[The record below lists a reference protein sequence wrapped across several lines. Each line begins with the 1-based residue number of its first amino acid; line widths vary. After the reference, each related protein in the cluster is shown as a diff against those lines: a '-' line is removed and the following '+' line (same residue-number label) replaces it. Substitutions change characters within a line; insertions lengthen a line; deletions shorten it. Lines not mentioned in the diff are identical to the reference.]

1 MTVWKRSSWNWRE
14 KNAEASGKKQL
25 FEIFRSYFYDAKKN
39 KARTRG
45 ATIGYIVL
53 FVLLM
58 AGLLGGMF
66 GVLSHTMCG
75 PLAALD
81 MDWLYFVI
89 MGMMAVFLGAF
100 GSVFNT
106 YSGLYLA
113 KDNDLLLSMPIPVR
127 VIMTSRLLS
136 VYLMGL
142 MYSGIVILPAILVY
156 WFTVPV
162 TAGRILG
169 GVVLLVDIS
178 LFVLTLSCVLG
189 WVVAKISLKLK
200 RKSSITVVVSLVFF
214 GLYYFVCFRSQ
225 AMITDLLLNAE
236 DVGNKI
242 RGIYPLYLF
251 GRVACG
257 DGVAMLIVSAV
268 VIALLALVWYLIA
281 RSFLKIAT
289 ASGNTAKVVYHEKA
303 VKQAS
308 IDTALLRKELGRFTA
323 SPLYMLNCGLGT
335 VFLLVLAVLALIK
348 GREIFLMMNAL
359 FAGGEGFVTV
369 LAALCLCLLAGSN
382 DISTPSVSL
391 EGKSLWIAQSLPIA
405 PWQALRAKL
414 RLHLLVTEV
423 PLVVCAACVAAVS
436 GAALPEIIMMVVTP
450 MVYVVLTAAFGLFMG
465 LKRPNLNWTSEVAP
479 IKQGLAVFLSMFG
492 GWLVA
497 AALGFL
503 YYALMAR
510 VGAVAFLL
518 AATVLFAVLALV
530 LLRWLKGRGAE
541 IYQHL

>member
-1 MTVWKRSSWNWRE
+1 MLKLLV
-14 KNAEASGKKQL
+14 KKQL

-39 KARTRG
+39 KARTKG
-45 ATIGYIVL
+45 ATIGYIVM

-58 AGLLGGMF
+58 VCLLGTMF
-66 GVLSHTMCG
+66 GVLSNTMCG
-75 PLAALD
+75 PLAEMG

-178 LFVLTLSCVLG
+178 LFVLTLSCALG

-200 RKSSITVVVSLVFF
+200 RKSFITVIVSLVFF

-236 DVGNKI
+236 NVGNKLK
-242 RGIYPLYLF
+242 GIYPLYLF
-251 GRVACG
+251 GRVGCG

-281 RSFLKIAT
+281 RSFLHIAT
-289 ASGNTAKVVYHEKA
+289 ASGNTAKTVYHEKA
-303 VKQAS
+303 VKPVSA
-308 IDTALLRKELGRFTA
+308 DAALLRKELGRFTA

-335 VFLLVLAVLALIK
+335 VFLVVLAVLALIK
-348 GREIFLMMNAL
+348 GREVFLMMNAL

-391 EGKSLWIAQSLPIA
+391 EGKSLWIAQSLPID

-414 RLHLLVTEV
+414 RMHLLITEL
-423 PLVVCAACVAAVS
+423 PLVVCAVCVAAVS
-436 GAALPEIIMMVVTP
+436 GAALPEIVMMLVTP
-450 MVYVVLTAAFGLFMG
+450 MVYVVLSAAFGLFMG

-479 IKQGLAVFLSMFG
+479 IKQGLAVFLSMFV

-497 AALGFL
+497 VALGFL

-518 AATVLFAVLALV
+518 AVTVLFAVLALV
-530 LLRWLKGRGAE
+530 LLRWLKTSGAK

>member
-1 MTVWKRSSWNWRE
+1 MLKLLV
-14 KNAEASGKKQL
+14 KKQL

-39 KARTRG
+39 KARTKG
-45 ATIGYIVL
+45 ATIGYIVM

-58 AGLLGGMF
+58 VCLLGTMF
-66 GVLSHTMCG
+66 GVLSNTMCG
-75 PLAALD
+75 PLAEMG

-178 LFVLTLSCVLG
+178 LFVLTLSCALG

-200 RKSSITVVVSLVFF
+200 RKSFITVIVSLVFF

-236 DVGNKI
+236 DVGNRIK
-242 RGIYPLYLF
+242 GIYPLYLF
-251 GRVACG
+251 GRVGCG

-281 RSFLKIAT
+281 RSFLHIAT
-289 ASGNTAKVVYHEKA
+289 ASGNTAKTVYHEKA
-303 VKQAS
+303 VKPVSA
-308 IDTALLRKELGRFTA
+308 DAALLRKELGRFTA

-335 VFLLVLAVLALIK
+335 VFLVVLAVLALIK
-348 GREIFLMMNAL
+348 GREVFLMMNAL

-391 EGKSLWIAQSLPIA
+391 EGKSLWIAQSLPID

-414 RLHLLVTEV
+414 RMHLLITEL
-423 PLVVCAACVAAVS
+423 PLVVCAVCVAAVS
-436 GAALPEIIMMVVTP
+436 GAALPEIVMMLVTP
-450 MVYVVLTAAFGLFMG
+450 MVYVVLSAAFGLFMG

-479 IKQGLAVFLSMFG
+479 IKQGLAVFLSMFV
-492 GWLVA
+492 GWLA
-497 AALGFL
+497 AVALGFL

-518 AATVLFAVLALV
+518 TVTALFAVLALV
-530 LLRWLKGRGAE
+530 LVRWLKTSGAK

>member
-1 MTVWKRSSWNWRE
+1 MLKLLV
-14 KNAEASGKKQL
+14 KKQL
-25 FEIFRSYFYDAKKN
+25 FEIFHSYFYDAKKN
-39 KARTRG
+39 KARTKG
-45 ATIGYIVL
+45 ATIGYIVM

-58 AGLLGGMF
+58 VCLLGTMF
-66 GVLSHTMCG
+66 GVLSNTMCG
-75 PLAALD
+75 PLAEMG

-178 LFVLTLSCVLG
+178 LFVLTLSCALG

-200 RKSSITVVVSLVFF
+200 RKSFITVIVSLVFF

-236 DVGNKI
+236 DVGNRIK
-242 RGIYPLYLF
+242 GIYPLYLF
-251 GRVACG
+251 GRVGCG

-281 RSFLKIAT
+281 RSFLHIAT
-289 ASGNTAKVVYHEKA
+289 ASGNTAKTVYHEKA
-303 VKQAS
+303 VKPVSA
-308 IDTALLRKELGRFTA
+308 DAALLRKELGRFTA

-335 VFLLVLAVLALIK
+335 VFLVVLAVLALIK
-348 GREIFLMMNAL
+348 GREVFLMMNAL

-391 EGKSLWIAQSLPIA
+391 EGKSLWIAQSLPID

-414 RLHLLVTEV
+414 RMHLLITEL
-423 PLVVCAACVAAVS
+423 PLVVCAVCVAAVS
-436 GAALPEIIMMVVTP
+436 GAALPEIVMMLVTP
-450 MVYVVLTAAFGLFMG
+450 MVYVVLSAAFGLFMG

-479 IKQGLAVFLSMFG
+479 IKQGLAVFLSMFV

-497 AALGFL
+497 VALGFL

-518 AATVLFAVLALV
+518 AVTVLFAVLALV
-530 LLRWLKGRGAE
+530 LLRWLKTSGAK

>member
-1 MTVWKRSSWNWRE
+1 MLKLLV
-14 KNAEASGKKQL
+14 KKQL

-39 KARTRG
+39 KARTKG
-45 ATIGYIVL
+45 ATIGSIVM

-58 AGLLGGMF
+58 VCLLGTMF
-66 GVLSHTMCG
+66 GVLSNTMCG
-75 PLAALD
+75 PLAEMG

-178 LFVLTLSCVLG
+178 LFVLTLSCALG

-200 RKSSITVVVSLVFF
+200 RKSFITVIVSLVFF

-236 DVGNKI
+236 DVGNRIK
-242 RGIYPLYLF
+242 GIYPLYLF
-251 GRVACG
+251 GRVGCG

-281 RSFLKIAT
+281 RSFLHIAT
-289 ASGNTAKVVYHEKA
+289 ASGNTAKTVYHEKA
-303 VKQAS
+303 VKPVSA
-308 IDTALLRKELGRFTA
+308 DAALLRKELGRFTA

-335 VFLLVLAVLALIK
+335 VFLVVLAVLALIK
-348 GREIFLMMNAL
+348 GREVFLMMNAL

-391 EGKSLWIAQSLPIA
+391 EGKSLWIAQSLPID

-414 RLHLLVTEV
+414 RMHLLITEL
-423 PLVVCAACVAAVS
+423 PLVVCAVCVAAVS
-436 GAALPEIIMMVVTP
+436 GAALPEIVMMLVTP
-450 MVYVVLTAAFGLFMG
+450 MVYVVLSAAFGLFMG

-479 IKQGLAVFLSMFG
+479 IKQGLAVFLSMFV

-497 AALGFL
+497 VALGFL

-518 AATVLFAVLALV
+518 TVTALFAVLALV
-530 LLRWLKGRGAE
+530 LVRWLKTSGAK

>member
-1 MTVWKRSSWNWRE
+1 MLKLLV
-14 KNAEASGKKQL
+14 KKQL

-39 KARTRG
+39 KARTKG
-45 ATIGYIVL
+45 ATIGYIVM

-58 AGLLGGMF
+58 VCLLGTMF
-66 GVLSHTMCG
+66 GVLSNTMCG
-75 PLAALD
+75 PLAEMG

-178 LFVLTLSCVLG
+178 LFVLTLSCALG

-200 RKSSITVVVSLVFF
+200 RKSFITVIVSLVFF

-236 DVGNKI
+236 NVGNRIK
-242 RGIYPLYLF
+242 GIYPLYLF
-251 GRVACG
+251 GRVGCG

-281 RSFLKIAT
+281 RSFLHIAT
-289 ASGNTAKVVYHEKA
+289 ASGNTAKTVYHEKA
-303 VKQAS
+303 VKPVSA
-308 IDTALLRKELGRFTA
+308 DAALLRKELGRFTS

-335 VFLLVLAVLALIK
+335 VFLVVLAVLALIK
-348 GREIFLMMNAL
+348 GREVFLMMNAL

-391 EGKSLWIAQSLPIA
+391 EGKSLWIAQSLPID

-414 RLHLLVTEV
+414 RMHLLITEL
-423 PLVVCAACVAAVS
+423 PLVACAVCVAAVS
-436 GAALPEIIMMVVTP
+436 GAALPEIVMMIVTP
-450 MVYVVLTAAFGLFMG
+450 MVYVVLSAAFGLFMG

-497 AALGFL
+497 VVLGFL

-518 AATVLFAVLALV
+518 AVTALFAVLALV
-530 LLRWLKGRGAE
+530 LVRWLKTAGAK

>member
-1 MTVWKRSSWNWRE
+1 MLKLLV
-14 KNAEASGKKQL
+14 KKQL

-45 ATIGYIVL
+45 ATIGYIVM

-58 AGLLGGMF
+58 AGLLGTMF
-66 GVLSHTMCG
+66 GVLSNTMCG
-75 PLAALD
+75 PLAEMG

-142 MYSGIVILPAILVY
+142 MYSAIVILPAIIVY
-156 WFTVPV
+156 WCTVPI

-169 GVVLLVDIS
+169 GVVLLIVIS
-178 LFVLTLSCVLG
+178 LFVLTLSCALG

-200 RKSSITVVVSLVFF
+200 RKSFITVIVSLVFF

-236 DVGNKI
+236 DVGNRIK
-242 RGIYPLYLF
+242 GIYPLYLF
-251 GRVACG
+251 GRVGCG

-281 RSFLKIAT
+281 RSFLHIAT
-289 ASGNTAKVVYHEKA
+289 ASGNTAKTVYHEKA
-303 VKQAS
+303 VKPVSA
-308 IDTALLRKELGRFTA
+308 DAALLRKELGRFTS

-335 VFLLVLAVLALIK
+335 VFLVVLAVLALIK
-348 GREIFLMMNAL
+348 GREVFLMMNAL

-391 EGKSLWIAQSLPIA
+391 EGKSLWIAQSLPID

-414 RLHLLVTEV
+414 RMHLLITEL
-423 PLVVCAACVAAVS
+423 PLVVCAVCVAAVS
-436 GAALPEIIMMVVTP
+436 GAALPEIVMMLVTP
-450 MVYVVLTAAFGLFMG
+450 MVYVVLSAAFGLFMG

-479 IKQGLAVFLSMFG
+479 IKQGLAVFLSMFV

-497 AALGFL
+497 VALGFL

-518 AATVLFAVLALV
+518 TVTALFAVLALV
-530 LLRWLKGRGAE
+530 LVRWLKTSGAK

>member
-1 MTVWKRSSWNWRE
+1 MLKLLV
-14 KNAEASGKKQL
+14 KKQL

-39 KARTRG
+39 KARTKG
-45 ATIGYIVL
+45 ATIGYIVM

-58 AGLLGGMF
+58 VCLLGTMF
-66 GVLSHTMCG
+66 GVLSNTMCG
-75 PLAALD
+75 PLAEMG

-178 LFVLTLSCVLG
+178 LFVLTLSCALG

-200 RKSSITVVVSLVFF
+200 RKSFITVIVSLVFF

-236 DVGNKI
+236 DVGNKLK
-242 RGIYPLYLF
+242 GIYPLYLF
-251 GRVACG
+251 GRVGCG

-281 RSFLKIAT
+281 RSFLHIAT
-289 ASGNTAKVVYHEKA
+289 ASGNTAKTVYHEKA
-303 VKQAS
+303 VKPVSA
-308 IDTALLRKELGRFTA
+308 DAALLRKELGRFTA

-335 VFLLVLAVLALIK
+335 VFLVVLAVLALIK
-348 GREIFLMMNAL
+348 GREVFLMMNAL

-391 EGKSLWIAQSLPIA
+391 EGKSLWIAQSLPID

-414 RLHLLVTEV
+414 RMHLLITEL
-423 PLVVCAACVAAVS
+423 PLVVCAVCVAAVS
-436 GAALPEIIMMVVTP
+436 GAALPEIVMMLVTP
-450 MVYVVLTAAFGLFMG
+450 MVYVVLSAAFGLFMG

-518 AATVLFAVLALV
+518 AVTALFAVLALV
-530 LLRWLKGRGAE
+530 LVRWLKTSGAK

>member
-1 MTVWKRSSWNWRE
+1 MLKLLV
-14 KNAEASGKKQL
+14 KKQL

-45 ATIGYIVL
+45 ATIGYIVM

-58 AGLLGGMF
+58 AGLLGTMF
-66 GVLSHTMCG
+66 GVLSNTMCG
-75 PLAALD
+75 PLAEMG

-178 LFVLTLSCVLG
+178 LFVLTLSCALG

-200 RKSSITVVVSLVFF
+200 RKSFITVIVSLVFF

-236 DVGNKI
+236 DVGNRIK
-242 RGIYPLYLF
+242 GIYPLYLF
-251 GRVACG
+251 GRVGCG

-281 RSFLKIAT
+281 RSFLHIAT
-289 ASGNTAKVVYHEKA
+289 ASGNTAKTVYHEKA
-303 VKQAS
+303 VKPVSA
-308 IDTALLRKELGRFTA
+308 DAALLRKELGRFTS

-335 VFLLVLAVLALIK
+335 VFLVVLAVLALIK
-348 GREIFLMMNAL
+348 GREVFLMINAL

-391 EGKSLWIAQSLPIA
+391 EGKSLWIAQSLPID

-414 RLHLLVTEV
+414 RMHLLITEL
-423 PLVVCAACVAAVS
+423 PLVVCAVCVAAVS
-436 GAALPEIIMMVVTP
+436 GAALPEIVMMLVTP
-450 MVYVVLTAAFGLFMG
+450 MVYVVLSAAFGLFMG

-479 IKQGLAVFLSMFG
+479 IKQGLAVFLSMFV

-497 AALGFL
+497 VALGFL

-518 AATVLFAVLALV
+518 AVTALFAVLALV
-530 LLRWLKGRGAE
+530 LVRWLKTSGAK

>member
-1 MTVWKRSSWNWRE
+1 MLKLLV
-14 KNAEASGKKQL
+14 KKQL

-39 KARTRG
+39 KARTKG
-45 ATIGYIVL
+45 ATIGYIVM

-58 AGLLGGMF
+58 VCLLGTMF
-66 GVLSHTMCG
+66 GVLSNTMCG
-75 PLAALD
+75 PLAEMG

-178 LFVLTLSCVLG
+178 LFVLTLSCALG

-200 RKSSITVVVSLVFF
+200 RKSFITVIVSLVFF

-236 DVGNKI
+236 DVGNRIK
-242 RGIYPLYLF
+242 GIYPLYLF
-251 GRVACG
+251 GRVGCG

-281 RSFLKIAT
+281 RSFLHIAT
-289 ASGNTAKVVYHEKA
+289 ASGNTAKTVYHEKA
-303 VKQAS
+303 VKPVSA
-308 IDTALLRKELGRFTA
+308 DAALLRKELGRFTA

-335 VFLLVLAVLALIK
+335 VFLVVLAVLALIK
-348 GREIFLMMNAL
+348 GREGFLMMNAL

-391 EGKSLWIAQSLPIA
+391 EGKSLWIAQSLPID

-414 RLHLLVTEV
+414 RMHLLITEL
-423 PLVVCAACVAAVS
+423 PLVVCAVCVAAVS
-436 GAALPEIIMMVVTP
+436 GAALPEIVMMLVTP
-450 MVYVVLTAAFGLFMG
+450 MVYVVLSAAFGLFMG

-479 IKQGLAVFLSMFG
+479 IKQGLAVFLSMFV

-497 AALGFL
+497 VALGFL

-518 AATVLFAVLALV
+518 AVTALFAVLALV
-530 LLRWLKGRGAE
+530 LVRWLKTSGAK

>member
-1 MTVWKRSSWNWRE
+1 MLKLLV
-14 KNAEASGKKQL
+14 KKQL

-39 KARTRG
+39 KARTKG
-45 ATIGYIVL
+45 ATIGYIVM

-58 AGLLGGMF
+58 VGLLGTMF
-66 GVLSHTMCG
+66 GVLSHTMCA
-75 PLAALD
+75 PLAGMG

-142 MYSGIVILPAILVY
+142 MYSGIVILPAIIVY
-156 WFTVPV
+156 WCTLPV
-162 TAGRILG
+162 TVGRILG
-169 GVVLLVDIS
+169 GVVLLIVIS
-178 LFVLTLSCVLG
+178 LFVLTLSCALG
-189 WVVAKISLKLK
+189 WVVAKVSLKLK
-200 RKSSITVVVSLVFF
+200 RKSFITVIVSLVFF

-225 AMITDLLLNAE
+225 TMITDLLLNAE

-242 RGIYPLYLF
+242 KGIYPLYLF
-251 GRVACG
+251 GRVGCG

-268 VIALLALVWYLIA
+268 VIVLLALVWYLIA
-281 RSFLKIAT
+281 RSFLHIAT
-289 ASGNTAKVVYHEKA
+289 ASGNTAKTVYHEKA
-303 VKQAS
+303 VKPVGT
-308 IDTALLRKELGRFTA
+308 DVALLRKELGRFTA

-335 VFLLVLAVLALIK
+335 VFLLVLAVAALIK
-348 GREIFLMMNAL
+348 GREVFLMMNAL

-391 EGKSLWIAQSLPIA
+391 EGKSLWIAQSLPID

-414 RLHLLVTEV
+414 RMHLLITEL
-423 PLVVCAACVAAVS
+423 PLVACAVCVAAVS
-436 GAALPEIIMMVVTP
+436 GAALPDIVMMIVTP
-450 MVYVVLTAAFGLFMG
+450 MVYVVLSAAFGLFMG
-465 LKRPNLNWTSEVAP
+465 LKRPNLNWTSEVAT

-497 AALGFL
+497 VALGFL

-518 AATVLFAVLALV
+518 AATVLFAALALV
-530 LLRWLKGRGAE
+530 LLRWLKNTGAK
-541 IYQHL
+541 IYQYL

>member
-1 MTVWKRSSWNWRE
+1 MLKLLV
-14 KNAEASGKKQL
+14 KKQF

-39 KARTRG
+39 KARTKG
-45 ATIGYIVL
+45 ATIGYIVM

-58 AGLLGGMF
+58 VCLLGTMF
-66 GVLSHTMCG
+66 GVLSNTMCG
-75 PLAALD
+75 PLAEMG

-178 LFVLTLSCVLG
+178 LFVLTLSCALG

-200 RKSSITVVVSLVFF
+200 RKSFITVIVSLVFF

-236 DVGNKI
+236 NVGNKLK
-242 RGIYPLYLF
+242 GIYPLYLF
-251 GRVACG
+251 GRVGCG

-281 RSFLKIAT
+281 RSFLHIAT
-289 ASGNTAKVVYHEKA
+289 ASGNTAKTVYHEKA
-303 VKQAS
+303 VKPVSA
-308 IDTALLRKELGRFTA
+308 DAALLRKELGRFTA

-335 VFLLVLAVLALIK
+335 VFLVVLAVLALIK
-348 GREIFLMMNAL
+348 GREVFLMMNAL

-391 EGKSLWIAQSLPIA
+391 EGKSLWIAQSLPID

-414 RLHLLVTEV
+414 RMHLLITEL
-423 PLVVCAACVAAVS
+423 PLVVCAVCVAAVS
-436 GAALPEIIMMVVTP
+436 GAALPEIVMMLVTP
-450 MVYVVLTAAFGLFMG
+450 MVYVVLSAAFGLFMG

-518 AATVLFAVLALV
+518 AVTALFAVLALV
-530 LLRWLKGRGAE
+530 LVRWLKTSGAK

>member
-1 MTVWKRSSWNWRE
+1 MLKLLV
-14 KNAEASGKKQL
+14 KKQL

-236 DVGNKI
+236 NVGNKI

-257 DGVAMLIVSAV
+257 DGVALLAVSAV
-268 VIALLALVWYLIA
+268 VLALLALVWYLIA

-303 VKQAS
+303 VKQAG

-348 GREIFLMMNAL
+348 GREVFLMMNAL

-423 PLVVCAACVAAVS
+423 PLVVCAVCVTAVS
-436 GAALPEIIMMVVTP
+436 GAALPEIVMMVVTP

>member
-1 MTVWKRSSWNWRE
+1 MLKLLV
-14 KNAEASGKKQL
+14 KKQL

-45 ATIGYIVL
+45 ATIGYIVM

-58 AGLLGGMF
+58 AGLLGTMF
-66 GVLSHTMCG
+66 GVLSNTMCG
-75 PLAALD
+75 PLAEMG

-142 MYSGIVILPAILVY
+142 MYSAIVILPAIIVY
-156 WFTVPV
+156 WCTVPI

-169 GVVLLVDIS
+169 GVVLLIVIS
-178 LFVLTLSCVLG
+178 LFVLTLSCALG

-200 RKSSITVVVSLVFF
+200 RKSFITVIVSLVFF

-236 DVGNKI
+236 DVGNRIK
-242 RGIYPLYLF
+242 GIYPLYLF
-251 GRVACG
+251 GRVGCG

-268 VIALLALVWYLIA
+268 VIALLALVWHLIA
-281 RSFLKIAT
+281 RSFLHIAT
-289 ASGNTAKVVYHEKA
+289 ASGNTAKTVYHEKA
-303 VKQAS
+303 VKPVSA
-308 IDTALLRKELGRFTA
+308 DAALLRKELGRFTS

-335 VFLLVLAVLALIK
+335 VFLVVLAVLALIK
-348 GREIFLMMNAL
+348 GREVFLMMNAL

-391 EGKSLWIAQSLPIA
+391 EGKSLWIAQSLPID

-414 RLHLLVTEV
+414 RMHLLITEL
-423 PLVVCAACVAAVS
+423 PLVVCAVCVAAVS
-436 GAALPEIIMMVVTP
+436 GAALPEIVMMLVTP
-450 MVYVVLTAAFGLFMG
+450 MVYVVLSAAFGLFMG

-479 IKQGLAVFLSMFG
+479 IKQGLAVFLSMFV

-497 AALGFL
+497 VALGFL

-518 AATVLFAVLALV
+518 AVTALFAVLALV
-530 LLRWLKGRGAE
+530 LVRWLKTSGAK

>member
-1 MTVWKRSSWNWRE
+1 MLKLLV
-14 KNAEASGKKQL
+14 KKQL

-66 GVLSHTMCG
+66 GVLSNTMCG

-178 LFVLTLSCVLG
+178 LFVLTLSCALG

-200 RKSSITVVVSLVFF
+200 RKSFITVLVSLVFF

-236 DVGNKI
+236 NVGNKI

-251 GRVACG
+251 GRVGCG

-289 ASGNTAKVVYHEKA
+289 ASGNTARTVYHEKA

-308 IDTALLRKELGRFTA
+308 VDTALLRKELGRFTA

-348 GREIFLMMNAL
+348 GREVFLMMNAL

-391 EGKSLWIAQSLPIA
+391 EGKSLWIAQSLPID

-414 RLHLLVTEV
+414 RMHLLITEL
-423 PLVVCAACVAAVS
+423 PLVACAVCVAAVS
-436 GAALPEIIMMVVTP
+436 GAALPEIVMMLVTP
-450 MVYVVLTAAFGLFMG
+450 MVYVVLSAAFGLFMG

-541 IYQHL
+541 IYQNL

>member
-1 MTVWKRSSWNWRE
+1 MLKLLV
-14 KNAEASGKKQL
+14 KKQL

-39 KARTRG
+39 KARTKG
-45 ATIGYIVL
+45 ATIGYIVM

-58 AGLLGGMF
+58 VCLLGTMF
-66 GVLSHTMCG
+66 GVLSNTMCG
-75 PLAALD
+75 PLAEMG

-178 LFVLTLSCVLG
+178 LFVLTLSCALG

-200 RKSSITVVVSLVFF
+200 RKSFITVIVSLVFF

-236 DVGNKI
+236 DVGNRIK
-242 RGIYPLYLF
+242 GIYPLYLF
-251 GRVACG
+251 GRVGCG

-281 RSFLKIAT
+281 RSFLHIAT
-289 ASGNTAKVVYHEKA
+289 ASGNTAKTVYHEKA
-303 VKQAS
+303 VKPVSA
-308 IDTALLRKELGRFTA
+308 DAALLRKELGRFTA

-335 VFLLVLAVLALIK
+335 VFLVVLAVLALIK
-348 GREIFLMMNAL
+348 GREVFLMMNAL

-391 EGKSLWIAQSLPIA
+391 EGKSLWIAQSLPID

-414 RLHLLVTEV
+414 RMHLLITEL
-423 PLVVCAACVAAVS
+423 PLVVCAVCVAAVS
-436 GAALPEIIMMVVTP
+436 GAALPEIVMMLVTP
-450 MVYVVLTAAFGLFMG
+450 MVYVVLSAAFGLFMG

-479 IKQGLAVFLSMFG
+479 IKQGLAVFLSMFV

-497 AALGFL
+497 VALGFL
-503 YYALMAR
+503 
-510 VGAVAFLL
+510 
-518 AATVLFAVLALV
+518 
-530 LLRWLKGRGAE
+530 
-541 IYQHL
+541 

>member
-1 MTVWKRSSWNWRE
+1 MLKLLV
-14 KNAEASGKKQL
+14 KKQL

-39 KARTRG
+39 KARTKG
-45 ATIGYIVL
+45 ATIGYIVM

-58 AGLLGGMF
+58 VCLLGTMF
-66 GVLSHTMCG
+66 GVLSNTMCG
-75 PLAALD
+75 PLAGMG

-178 LFVLTLSCVLG
+178 LFVLTLSCALG

-200 RKSSITVVVSLVFF
+200 RKSFITVIVSLVFF

-236 DVGNKI
+236 DVGNRIK
-242 RGIYPLYLF
+242 GIYPLYLF
-251 GRVACG
+251 GRVGCG

-281 RSFLKIAT
+281 RSFLHIAT
-289 ASGNTAKVVYHEKA
+289 ASGNTAKTVYHEKA
-303 VKQAS
+303 VKPVSA
-308 IDTALLRKELGRFTA
+308 DAALLRKELGRFSA

-335 VFLLVLAVLALIK
+335 VFLVVLAVLALIK
-348 GREIFLMMNAL
+348 GREVFLMMNAL

-391 EGKSLWIAQSLPIA
+391 EGKSLWIAQSLPID

-414 RLHLLVTEV
+414 RMHLLITEL
-423 PLVVCAACVAAVS
+423 PLVVCAVCVAAVS
-436 GAALPEIIMMVVTP
+436 GAALPEIVMMIVTP
-450 MVYVVLTAAFGLFMG
+450 MVYVVLSAAFGLFMG

-497 AALGFL
+497 VVLGFL

-518 AATVLFAVLALV
+518 AVTALFAVLALV
-530 LLRWLKGRGAE
+530 LLRWLKTSGAK

>member
-1 MTVWKRSSWNWRE
+1 MLKLLV
-14 KNAEASGKKQL
+14 KKQL

-45 ATIGYIVL
+45 ATIGYIVM

-58 AGLLGGMF
+58 AGLLGTMF
-66 GVLSHTMCG
+66 GVLSNTMYG
-75 PLAALD
+75 PLAEMG

-142 MYSGIVILPAILVY
+142 MYSAIVILPAIIVY
-156 WFTVPV
+156 WCTVPI

-169 GVVLLVDIS
+169 GVVLLIVIS
-178 LFVLTLSCVLG
+178 LFVLTLSCALG

-200 RKSSITVVVSLVFF
+200 RKSFITVIVSLVFF

-236 DVGNKI
+236 DVGNRIK
-242 RGIYPLYLF
+242 GIYPLYLF
-251 GRVACG
+251 GRVGCG

-281 RSFLKIAT
+281 RSFLHIAT
-289 ASGNTAKVVYHEKA
+289 ASGNTAKTVYHEKA
-303 VKQAS
+303 VKPVSA
-308 IDTALLRKELGRFTA
+308 DAALLRKELGRFTS

-335 VFLLVLAVLALIK
+335 VFLVVLAVLALIK
-348 GREIFLMMNAL
+348 GREVFLMMNAL

-391 EGKSLWIAQSLPIA
+391 EGKSLWIAQSLPID

-414 RLHLLVTEV
+414 RMHLLITEL
-423 PLVVCAACVAAVS
+423 PLVVCAVCVAAVS
-436 GAALPEIIMMVVTP
+436 GAALPEIVMMLVTP
-450 MVYVVLTAAFGLFMG
+450 MVYVVLSAAFGLFMG

-479 IKQGLAVFLSMFG
+479 IKQGLAVFLSMFV

-497 AALGFL
+497 VALGFL

-518 AATVLFAVLALV
+518 AVTALFAVLALV
-530 LLRWLKGRGAE
+530 LVRWLKTSGAK

>member
-1 MTVWKRSSWNWRE
+1 MLKLLV
-14 KNAEASGKKQL
+14 KKQL

-39 KARTRG
+39 KARTKG
-45 ATIGYIVL
+45 ATIGYIVM

-58 AGLLGGMF
+58 VCLLGTMF
-66 GVLSHTMCG
+66 GVLSNTMCG
-75 PLAALD
+75 PLAEMG

-178 LFVLTLSCVLG
+178 LFVLTLSCALG

-200 RKSSITVVVSLVFF
+200 RKSFITVIVSLVFF

-236 DVGNKI
+236 DVGNKLK
-242 RGIYPLYLF
+242 GIYPLYLF
-251 GRVACG
+251 GRVGCG

-281 RSFLKIAT
+281 RSFLHIAT
-289 ASGNTAKVVYHEKA
+289 ASGNTAKTVYHEKA
-303 VKQAS
+303 VKPVSA
-308 IDTALLRKELGRFTA
+308 DAALLRKELGRFTA

-335 VFLLVLAVLALIK
+335 VFLVVLAVLALIK
-348 GREIFLMMNAL
+348 GREVFLMMNAL

-391 EGKSLWIAQSLPIA
+391 EGKSLWIAQSLPID

-414 RLHLLVTEV
+414 RMHLLITEL
-423 PLVVCAACVAAVS
+423 PLVVCAVCVAAVS
-436 GAALPEIIMMVVTP
+436 GAALPEIVMMLVTP
-450 MVYVVLTAAFGLFMG
+450 MVYVVLSATFGLFMG

-479 IKQGLAVFLSMFG
+479 IKQGLAVFLSMFV

-497 AALGFL
+497 VALGFL

-518 AATVLFAVLALV
+518 AVTALFAVLALV
-530 LLRWLKGRGAE
+530 LVRWLKTSGAK

>member
-1 MTVWKRSSWNWRE
+1 MLSVLL
-14 KNAEASGKKQL
+14 KKQL
-25 FEIFRSYFYDAKKN
+25 TEIFRNYFYNPKTN
-39 KARTRG
+39 KARSK
-45 ATIGYIVL
+45 AAVAAYIVL
-53 FVLLM
+53 FAVLM
-58 AGLLGGMF
+58 VVILGGMF
-66 GVLSHTMCG
+66 TVLS
-75 PLAALD
+75 AALCTPLTAAGL
-81 MDWLYFVI
+81 DWLYFAL
-89 MGMMAVFLGAF
+89 MALLATLLGAF

-142 MYSGIVILPAILVY
+142 MYSAIVILPAIIVY
-156 WFTVPV
+156 WCTVPI

-169 GVVLLVDIS
+169 GVVLLIVIS
-178 LFVLTLSCVLG
+178 LFVLTLSCALG

-200 RKSSITVVVSLVFF
+200 RKSFITVIVSLVFF

-236 DVGNKI
+236 DVGNRIK
-242 RGIYPLYLF
+242 GIYPLYLF
-251 GRVACG
+251 GRVGCG

-281 RSFLKIAT
+281 RSFLHIAT
-289 ASGNTAKVVYHEKA
+289 ASGNTAKTVYHEKA
-303 VKQAS
+303 VKPVSA
-308 IDTALLRKELGRFTA
+308 DAALLRKELGRFTS

-335 VFLLVLAVLALIK
+335 VFLVVLAVLALIK
-348 GREIFLMMNAL
+348 GREVFLMMNAL

-391 EGKSLWIAQSLPIA
+391 EGKSLWIAQSLPID

-414 RLHLLVTEV
+414 RMHLLITEL
-423 PLVVCAACVAAVS
+423 PLVVCAVCVAAVS
-436 GAALPEIIMMVVTP
+436 GAALPEIVMMLVTP
-450 MVYVVLTAAFGLFMG
+450 MVYVVLSAAFGLFMG

-479 IKQGLAVFLSMFG
+479 IKQGLAVFLSMFV

-497 AALGFL
+497 VALGFL

-518 AATVLFAVLALV
+518 AVTALFAVLALV
-530 LLRWLKGRGAE
+530 LVRWLKTSGAK

>member
-1 MTVWKRSSWNWRE
+1 MLKLLV
-14 KNAEASGKKQL
+14 KKQL

-45 ATIGYIVL
+45 ATIGYIVM

-58 AGLLGGMF
+58 AGLLGTMF
-66 GVLSHTMCG
+66 GVLSNTMCG
-75 PLAALD
+75 PLAEMG

-178 LFVLTLSCVLG
+178 LFVLTLSCALG

-200 RKSSITVVVSLVFF
+200 RKSFITVIVSLVFF

-236 DVGNKI
+236 DVGNRIK
-242 RGIYPLYLF
+242 GIYPLYLF
-251 GRVACG
+251 GRVGCG
-257 DGVAMLIVSAV
+257 DGVAMLVVSAV

-281 RSFLKIAT
+281 RSFLHIAT
-289 ASGNTAKVVYHEKA
+289 ASGNTAKTVYHEKA
-303 VKQAS
+303 VKPVSA
-308 IDTALLRKELGRFTA
+308 DAALLRKELGRFSA

-335 VFLLVLAVLALIK
+335 VFLVVLAVLALIK
-348 GREIFLMMNAL
+348 GREVFLMMNAL

-391 EGKSLWIAQSLPIA
+391 EGKSLWIAQSLPID

-414 RLHLLVTEV
+414 RMHLLITEL
-423 PLVVCAACVAAVS
+423 PLVVCAVCVAAVS
-436 GAALPEIIMMVVTP
+436 GAALPEIVMMLVTP
-450 MVYVVLTAAFGLFMG
+450 MVYVVLSAAFGLFMG

-497 AALGFL
+497 VVLGFL

-518 AATVLFAVLALV
+518 AVTALFAVLALV
-530 LLRWLKGRGAE
+530 LVRWLKTSGAK

>member
-1 MTVWKRSSWNWRE
+1 MLKLLV
-14 KNAEASGKKQL
+14 KKQL

-39 KARTRG
+39 KARTKG
-45 ATIGYIVL
+45 ATIGYIVM

-58 AGLLGGMF
+58 VCLLGTMF
-66 GVLSHTMCG
+66 GVLSNTMCG
-75 PLAALD
+75 PLAEMG

-178 LFVLTLSCVLG
+178 LFVLTLSCALG

-200 RKSSITVVVSLVFF
+200 RKSFITVIVSLVFF

-236 DVGNKI
+236 DVGNRIK
-242 RGIYPLYLF
+242 GIYPLYLF
-251 GRVACG
+251 GRVGCG

-281 RSFLKIAT
+281 RSFLHIAT
-289 ASGNTAKVVYHEKA
+289 ASGNTAKTVYHEKA
-303 VKQAS
+303 VKPVSA
-308 IDTALLRKELGRFTA
+308 DAALLRKELGRFTS

-335 VFLLVLAVLALIK
+335 VFLVVLAVLALIK
-348 GREIFLMMNAL
+348 GREVFLMINAL

-391 EGKSLWIAQSLPIA
+391 EGKSLWIAQSLPID

-414 RLHLLVTEV
+414 RMHLLITEL
-423 PLVVCAACVAAVS
+423 PLVVCAVCVAAVS
-436 GAALPEIIMMVVTP
+436 GAALPEIVMMLVTP
-450 MVYVVLTAAFGLFMG
+450 MVYVVLSAAFGLFMG

-479 IKQGLAVFLSMFG
+479 IKQGLAVFLSMFV

-497 AALGFL
+497 VALGFL

-518 AATVLFAVLALV
+518 AVTALFAVLALV
-530 LLRWLKGRGAE
+530 LVRWLKTSGAK

>member
-1 MTVWKRSSWNWRE
+1 MLKLLL
-14 KNAEASGKKQL
+14 KKQL
-25 FEIFRSYFYDAKKN
+25 MEVFRSYFYDAKKN
-39 KARTRG
+39 KARSKGT
-45 ATIGYIVL
+45 TIAYIVL

-58 AGLLGGMF
+58 VGVLGGMF
-66 GVLSHTMCG
+66 AVLAATMCG
-75 PLAALD
+75 QLVEMG

-89 MGMMAVFLGAF
+89 MGMMAIFLGAF

-127 VIMTSRLLS
+127 IIMASRLLN
-136 VYLMGL
+136 VYLLGL
-142 MYSGIVILPAILVY
+142 MYSGIVILPVIIVY
-156 WFTVPV
+156 WCTVPL
-162 TAGRILG
+162 TAGIILG
-169 GVVLLVDIS
+169 GVVLLIVIS
-178 LFVLTLSCVLG
+178 LFVLALSCVLG

-200 RKSSITVVVSLVFF
+200 NKSFITVLVSLVFF

-225 AMITDLLLNAE
+225 ALIGSLLLNAAE
-236 DVGNKI
+236 YGGKLKGV
-242 RGIYPLYLF
+242 YPLYLF
-251 GRVACG
+251 GRVGCG
-257 DGVAMLIVSAV
+257 DGVAMLVVSAV

-281 RSFLKIAT
+281 RSFLHIAT
-289 ASGNTAKVVYHEKA
+289 ASGNTAKTVYHEKA
-303 VKQAS
+303 VKPVSA
-308 IDTALLRKELGRFTA
+308 DAALLRKELGRFTA

-335 VFLLVLAVLALIK
+335 VFLVVLAVLALIK
-348 GREIFLMMNAL
+348 GREVFLMMNAL

-391 EGKSLWIAQSLPIA
+391 EGKSLWIAQSLPID

-414 RLHLLVTEV
+414 RMHLLITEL
-423 PLVVCAACVAAVS
+423 PLVVCAVCVAAVS
-436 GAALPEIIMMVVTP
+436 GAALPEIVMMLVTP
-450 MVYVVLTAAFGLFMG
+450 MVYVVLSATFGLFMG

-479 IKQGLAVFLSMFG
+479 IKQGLAVFLSMFV

-497 AALGFL
+497 VALGFL

-518 AATVLFAVLALV
+518 AVTALFAVLALV
-530 LLRWLKGRGAE
+530 LVRWLKTSGAK

>member
-1 MTVWKRSSWNWRE
+1 MLKLLV
-14 KNAEASGKKQL
+14 KKQL
-25 FEIFRSYFYDAKKN
+25 FETFRSYFYDAKKN
-39 KARTRG
+39 KARTKG
-45 ATIGYIVL
+45 ATIGYIVM

-58 AGLLGGMF
+58 VCLLGTMF
-66 GVLSHTMCG
+66 GVLSNTMCG
-75 PLAALD
+75 PLAETG

-178 LFVLTLSCVLG
+178 LFVLTLSCALG

-200 RKSSITVVVSLVFF
+200 RKSFITVIVSLVFF

-236 DVGNKI
+236 NVGNKLK
-242 RGIYPLYLF
+242 GIYPLYLF
-251 GRVACG
+251 GRVGCG

-281 RSFLKIAT
+281 RSFLHIAT
-289 ASGNTAKVVYHEKA
+289 ASGNTAKTVYHEKA
-303 VKQAS
+303 VKPVSA
-308 IDTALLRKELGRFTA
+308 DAALLRKELGRFSA

-335 VFLLVLAVLALIK
+335 VFLVVLAVLALIK
-348 GREIFLMMNAL
+348 GREVFLMMNAL

-391 EGKSLWIAQSLPIA
+391 EGKSLWIAQSLPID

-414 RLHLLVTEV
+414 RMHLLITEL
-423 PLVVCAACVAAVS
+423 PLVVCAVCVAAVS
-436 GAALPEIIMMVVTP
+436 GAALPEIVMMLVTP
-450 MVYVVLTAAFGLFMG
+450 MVYVVLSATFGLFMG

-479 IKQGLAVFLSMFG
+479 IKQGLAVFLSIFV
-492 GWLVA
+492 GWLA
-497 AALGFL
+497 AVALGFL

-510 VGAVAFLL
+510 IGAVAFLL
-518 AATVLFAVLALV
+518 AVTALFAVLALV
-530 LLRWLKGRGAE
+530 LLRWLKASGAK

>member
-1 MTVWKRSSWNWRE
+1 MLKLLV
-14 KNAEASGKKQL
+14 KKQF

-39 KARTRG
+39 KARTKG
-45 ATIGYIVL
+45 ATIGYIVM

-58 AGLLGGMF
+58 VCLLGTMF
-66 GVLSHTMCG
+66 GVLSNTMCG
-75 PLAALD
+75 PLAEMG

-178 LFVLTLSCVLG
+178 LFVLTLSCALG

-200 RKSSITVVVSLVFF
+200 RKSFITVIVSLVFF
-214 GLYYFVCFRSQ
+214 GLYYLVCFRSQ

-236 DVGNKI
+236 NVGNKLK
-242 RGIYPLYLF
+242 GIYPLYLF
-251 GRVACG
+251 GRVGCG

-281 RSFLKIAT
+281 RSFLHIAT
-289 ASGNTAKVVYHEKA
+289 ASGNTAKTVYHEKA
-303 VKQAS
+303 VKPVSA
-308 IDTALLRKELGRFTA
+308 DAALLRKELGRFTA

-335 VFLLVLAVLALIK
+335 VFLVVLAVLALIK
-348 GREIFLMMNAL
+348 GREVFLMMNAL

-391 EGKSLWIAQSLPIA
+391 EGKSLWIAQSLPID

-414 RLHLLVTEV
+414 RMHLLITEL
-423 PLVVCAACVAAVS
+423 PLVVCAVCVAAVS
-436 GAALPEIIMMVVTP
+436 GAALPEIVMMLVTP
-450 MVYVVLTAAFGLFMG
+450 MVYVVLSAAFGLFMG

-497 AALGFL
+497 VALGFL

-518 AATVLFAVLALV
+518 AVTALFAVLALV
-530 LLRWLKGRGAE
+530 LVRWLKTSGAK

>member
-1 MTVWKRSSWNWRE
+1 MLKLLV
-14 KNAEASGKKQL
+14 KKQL
-25 FEIFRSYFYDAKKN
+25 FEIFRSCFYDAKKN
-39 KARTRG
+39 KARTKG
-45 ATIGYIVL
+45 ATIGYIVM

-58 AGLLGGMF
+58 VGLLGTMF
-66 GVLSHTMCG
+66 GVLSNTMCG
-75 PLAALD
+75 PLAEMG

-142 MYSGIVILPAILVY
+142 MYSGIVILPAIIVY
-156 WFTVPV
+156 WCTVPV
-162 TAGRILG
+162 TAGAILG
-169 GVVLLVDIS
+169 GAVLLIVIS

-200 RKSSITVVVSLVFF
+200 RKSFITMVLFLVFF

-225 AMITDLLLNAE
+225 AIISDLLLNAAE
-236 DVGNKI
+236 YGGKLKGV
-242 RGIYPLYLF
+242 YPLYLF
-251 GRVACG
+251 GRVGCG
-257 DGVAMLIVSAV
+257 DGVAMLVVSAV

-281 RSFLKIAT
+281 RSFLHIAT
-289 ASGNTAKVVYHEKA
+289 ASGNTAKAVYHEKA
-303 VKQAS
+303 VKQVGAD
-308 IDTALLRKELGRFTA
+308 IALLRKELGRFTA

-348 GREIFLMMNAL
+348 GRDVFLMMNAL
-359 FAGGEGFVTV
+359 FAGEESFVTV
-369 LAALCLCLLAGSN
+369 LAALCLCLLASSN
-382 DISTPSVSL
+382 DITAPSVSL

-414 RLHLLVTEV
+414 RMHLLITEL
-423 PLVVCAACVAAVS
+423 PLVVCAVCVAAVS
-436 GAALPEIIMMVVTP
+436 GLSLLHAALLVIVP
-450 MVYVVLTAAFGLFMG
+450 MVYVALTAAFGLFLG

-497 AALGFL
+497 VALGFL

-518 AATVLFAVLALV
+518 AVTALFAVLALV
-530 LLRWLKGRGAE
+530 LVRWLKTSGAK

>member
-1 MTVWKRSSWNWRE
+1 MLKLLV
-14 KNAEASGKKQL
+14 KKQL

-45 ATIGYIVL
+45 ATIGYIVM

-66 GVLSHTMCG
+66 GVLSNTMC
-75 PLAALD
+75 AALAELN

-142 MYSGIVILPAILVY
+142 MYSGIVILPAIIVY
-156 WFTVPV
+156 WFTVPITV
-162 TAGRILG
+162 GRILG
-169 GVVLLVDIS
+169 GVVLLLDIS
-178 LFVLTLSCVLG
+178 LFVLTLSCALG

-200 RKSSITVVVSLVFF
+200 RKSFITVIVSLVFF

-225 AMITDLLLNAE
+225 AMISDLLLNAE

-251 GRVACG
+251 GRVGCG
-257 DGVAMLIVSAV
+257 DGVAMLAVSAV

-289 ASGNTAKVVYHEKA
+289 ASGNTAKAVYHERA
-303 VKQAS
+303 VKQVGA
-308 IDTALLRKELGRFTA
+308 DTALLRKELGRFTA

-348 GREIFLMMNAL
+348 GRNVFLMMNAL

-391 EGKSLWIAQSLPIA
+391 EGKSLWIAQSLPVA

-414 RLHLLVTEV
+414 KLHLLVTEV
-423 PLVVCAACVAAVS
+423 PLVICAVCVAAVS
-436 GAALPEIIMMVVTP
+436 GAALPEIVMMLVTP
-450 MVYVVLTAAFGLFMG
+450 MVYVVLSAAFGLFMG

-492 GWLVA
+492 GWVLTV
-497 AALGFL
+497 ALGFL

-510 VGAVAFLL
+510 MGAVAFLL
-518 AATVLFAVLALV
+518 AVTALFAVLALV
-530 LLRWLKGRGAE
+530 LVRWLKTSGAK

>member
-1 MTVWKRSSWNWRE
+1 MLKLLV
-14 KNAEASGKKQL
+14 KKQL

-45 ATIGYIVL
+45 ATIGYIVM

-58 AGLLGGMF
+58 AGLLGTMF
-66 GVLSHTMCG
+66 GVLSNTMCG
-75 PLAALD
+75 PLAEMG

-142 MYSGIVILPAILVY
+142 MYSAIVILPAIIVY
-156 WFTVPV
+156 WCTVPI

-169 GVVLLVDIS
+169 GVVLLIVIS
-178 LFVLTLSCVLG
+178 LFVLTLSCALG

-200 RKSSITVVVSLVFF
+200 RKSFITVIVSLVFF

-236 DVGNKI
+236 DVGNRIK
-242 RGIYPLYLF
+242 GIYPLYLF
-251 GRVACG
+251 GRVGCG

-281 RSFLKIAT
+281 RSFLNIAT
-289 ASGNTAKVVYHEKA
+289 ASGNTAKAVYREKA
-303 VKQAS
+303 AMQTSPAA
-308 IDTALLRKELGRFTA
+308 ALLRKELGRFTA

-335 VFLLVLAVLALIK
+335 VFLLILAVASLIK
-348 GREIFLMMNAL
+348 GREVFLMMNAL
-359 FAGGEGFVTV
+359 FAGNEDFVPV

-382 DISTPSVSL
+382 DITAPSVSL
-391 EGKSLWIAQSLPIA
+391 EGKSLWIAQSLPINL
-405 PWQALRAKL
+405 WQALRAKL
-414 RLHLLVTEV
+414 GLHLLITEL
-423 PLVVCAACVAAVS
+423 PLMLCAVCVAAVS
-436 GAALPEIIMMVVTP
+436 GLDFLHAALVVVVP
-450 MVYVVLTAAFGLFMG
+450 MVYVVLSAAFGLFMG
-465 LKRPNLNWTSEVAP
+465 LKRPNLTWTSEVAP

-492 GWLVA
+492 GWVLA
-497 AALGFL
+497 AGLGFL
-503 YYALMAR
+503 YYALMAHL
-510 VGAVAFLL
+510 GAAAFLL
-518 AATVLFAVLALV
+518 AATALFIVLALV
-530 LLRWLKGRGAE
+530 LLRWLKTSGTK
-541 IYQHL
+541 IYAHL

>member
-1 MTVWKRSSWNWRE
+1 MLKLLV
-14 KNAEASGKKQL
+14 KKQL

-39 KARTRG
+39 KARTKG
-45 ATIGYIVL
+45 VTIGYIVL

-66 GVLSHTMCG
+66 GVLSNTMCG

-156 WFTVPV
+156 WFTVPA

-178 LFVLTLSCVLG
+178 LFVLTLSCALG

-200 RKSSITVVVSLVFF
+200 RKSFITVLVSLVFF

-281 RSFLKIAT
+281 RSFLNIAT
-289 ASGNTAKVVYHEKA
+289 ASGNTAKAVYREKA
-303 VKQAS
+303 AMQTSPAA
-308 IDTALLRKELGRFTA
+308 ALLRKELGRFTA

-335 VFLLVLAVLALIK
+335 VFLLILAVAALIK
-348 GREIFLMMNAL
+348 GREVFLMMNAL
-359 FAGGEGFVTV
+359 FAGSEDFVPV

-382 DISTPSVSL
+382 DITAPSVSL
-391 EGKSLWIAQSLPIA
+391 EGKSLWIAQSLPID

-414 RLHLLVTEV
+414 GLHLLITEL
-423 PLVVCAACVAAVS
+423 PLMLCAVCVAAVS
-436 GAALPEIIMMVVTP
+436 GLDFLHAALVVVVP
-450 MVYVVLTAAFGLFMG
+450 MVYVVLSAAFGLFMG
-465 LKRPNLNWTSEVAP
+465 LKRPNLTWTSEVAP

-492 GWLVA
+492 GWVLA
-497 AALGFL
+497 AGLGFL
-503 YYALMAR
+503 YYALMAHL
-510 VGAVAFLL
+510 GAAAFLL
-518 AATVLFAVLALV
+518 AATALFIVLALV
-530 LLRWLKGRGAE
+530 LLRWLKTSGAK
-541 IYQHL
+541 IYAHL

>member
-1 MTVWKRSSWNWRE
+1 MLKLLV
-14 KNAEASGKKQL
+14 KKQL

-39 KARTRG
+39 KARSKG
-45 ATIGYIVL
+45 ATIGYIVM

-58 AGLLGGMF
+58 VGLLGTMF
-66 GVLSHTMCG
+66 GVLSNTMCG
-75 PLAALD
+75 PLAEMG

-142 MYSGIVILPAILVY
+142 MYSGIVILPAIIVY
-156 WFTVPV
+156 WCTVPITV
-162 TAGRILG
+162 GRILG
-169 GVVLLVDIS
+169 GVVLLLDIS

-200 RKSSITVVVSLVFF
+200 NKSFITVMVSLVFF

-225 AMITDLLLNAE
+225 ALISGLLLNAA
-236 DVGNKI
+236 DLGNKVK
-242 RGIYPLYLF
+242 GSVYPLYLF
-251 GRVACG
+251 GRVGCG
-257 DGVAMLIVSAV
+257 DGVAMLVVSAV

-281 RSFLKIAT
+281 RSFLHIAT
-289 ASGNTAKVVYHEKA
+289 ASGNTAKAVYHEKA
-303 VKQAS
+303 VKQVGA
-308 IDTALLRKELGRFTA
+308 DTALLRKELGRFTA

-348 GREIFLMMNAL
+348 GREVFLMLNAL
-359 FAGGEGFVTV
+359 FTGEESFVTV
-369 LAALCLCLLAGSN
+369 LAALCLCLLASSN
-382 DISTPSVSL
+382 DITAPSVSL

-414 RLHLLVTEV
+414 RMHLLITEL
-423 PLVVCAACVAAVS
+423 PLVVCAVCVAAVS
-436 GAALPEIIMMVVTP
+436 GLDFLHAALLVVVP
-450 MVYVVLTAAFGLFMG
+450 MVYVVLSAAFGLFMG

-479 IKQGLAVFLSMFG
+479 VKQGLAVFLSMFG

-497 AALGFL
+497 VALGFL

-518 AATVLFAVLALV
+518 AVMALFIMLALV
-530 LLRWLKGRGAE
+530 LVRWLKTSGAK

>member
-1 MTVWKRSSWNWRE
+1 MLKLLV
-14 KNAEASGKKQL
+14 KKQL

-39 KARTRG
+39 KARTKG
-45 ATIGYIVL
+45 ATIGYIVM

-58 AGLLGGMF
+58 VCLLGTMF
-66 GVLSHTMCG
+66 GVLSNTMCG
-75 PLAALD
+75 PLAEMG

-178 LFVLTLSCVLG
+178 LFVLTLSCALG

-200 RKSSITVVVSLVFF
+200 RKSFITVIVSLVFF

-236 DVGNKI
+236 DVGNKLK
-242 RGIYPLYLF
+242 GIYPLYLF
-251 GRVACG
+251 GRVGCG

-281 RSFLKIAT
+281 RSFLHIAT
-289 ASGNTAKVVYHEKA
+289 ASGNTAKTVYHEKA
-303 VKQAS
+303 VKPVSA
-308 IDTALLRKELGRFTA
+308 DAALLRKELGRFTA

-335 VFLLVLAVLALIK
+335 VFLVVLAVLALIK
-348 GREIFLMMNAL
+348 GREVFLMMNAL

-391 EGKSLWIAQSLPIA
+391 EGKSLWIAQSLPID

-414 RLHLLVTEV
+414 RMHLLITEL
-423 PLVVCAACVAAVS
+423 PLVVCAVCVAAVS
-436 GAALPEIIMMVVTP
+436 GAALPEIVMMLVTP
-450 MVYVVLTAAFGLFMG
+450 MVYVVLSAAFGLFMG

-497 AALGFL
+497 VALGFL

-518 AATVLFAVLALV
+518 AVTALFAVLALV
-530 LLRWLKGRGAE
+530 LVRWLKTSGAK

>member
-1 MTVWKRSSWNWRE
+1 MLKLLV
-14 KNAEASGKKQL
+14 KKQL

-39 KARTRG
+39 KARTKG
-45 ATIGYIVL
+45 ATIGYIVM

-58 AGLLGGMF
+58 VCLLGTMF
-66 GVLSHTMCG
+66 GVLSNTMCG
-75 PLAALD
+75 PLAEMG

-178 LFVLTLSCVLG
+178 LFVLTLSCALG

-200 RKSSITVVVSLVFF
+200 RKSFITVIVSLVFF

-236 DVGNKI
+236 DVGNKLK
-242 RGIYPLYLF
+242 GIYPLYLF
-251 GRVACG
+251 GRVGCG

-281 RSFLKIAT
+281 RSFLHIAT
-289 ASGNTAKVVYHEKA
+289 ASGNTAKTVYHEKA
-303 VKQAS
+303 VKPVSA
-308 IDTALLRKELGRFTA
+308 DAALLRKELGRFTA

-335 VFLLVLAVLALIK
+335 VFLVVLAVLALIK
-348 GREIFLMMNAL
+348 GREVFLMMNAL

-391 EGKSLWIAQSLPIA
+391 EGKSLWIAQSLPID

-414 RLHLLVTEV
+414 RMHLLITEL
-423 PLVVCAACVAAVS
+423 PLVVCAVCVAAVS
-436 GAALPEIIMMVVTP
+436 GAALPEIVMMIVTP
-450 MVYVVLTAAFGLFMG
+450 MVYVVLSATFGLFMG

-479 IKQGLAVFLSMFG
+479 IKQGLVVFLSMFV

-497 AALGFL
+497 VALGFL

-518 AATVLFAVLALV
+518 AVTALFAVLALV
-530 LLRWLKGRGAE
+530 LVRWLKTSGAK